1 MVSRTGSKKG
11 MSIIRPDAL
20 ICLRVLLVRYDP
32 RSITTEGGN
41 LKITLTNSPQK
52 GLNYTGGLM
61 STWNKFCF
69 RGGYIE
75 SESMAGNVYTD
86 EYLTYTS
93 APFVLSSQ
101 PRFAWYKLCLR
112 VSPDR

>member
-1 MVSRTGSKKG
+1 MVSRTGSKRG

-20 ICLRVLLVRYDP
+20 ICLRVLLIRYDP

-75 SESMAGNVYTD
+75 SGLTVANLIQASILLTPQLLRLSCYLASLVLPGTSSVYG
-86 EYLTYTS
+86 
-93 APFVLSSQ
+93 
-101 PRFAWYKLCLR
+101 
-112 VSPDR
+112 

>member
-1 MVSRTGSKKG
+1 MVSRTGSKRG
-11 MSIIRPDAL
+11 MSIARPDVL
-20 ICLRVLLVRYDP
+20 ICLCVLLVRYDP

-75 SESMAGNVYTD
+75 SASMAGNIDTHERFTD
-86 EYLTYTS
+86 I
-93 APFVLSSQ
+93 
-101 PRFAWYKLCLR
+101 
-112 VSPDR
+112 